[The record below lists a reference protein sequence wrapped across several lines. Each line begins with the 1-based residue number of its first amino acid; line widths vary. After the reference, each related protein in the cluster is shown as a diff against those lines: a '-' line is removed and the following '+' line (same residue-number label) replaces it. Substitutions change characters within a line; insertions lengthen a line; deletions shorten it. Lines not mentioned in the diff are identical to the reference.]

1 MENISSHPLY
11 RRHNLDSAMSSL
23 WDFYRGRFLVLFIIS
38 LVMSLIMQFISAT
51 IDFSELTYITDP
63 AEMLNKIK
71 DLIWPIIIVSLLNL
85 LFTTILNY
93 YVIYNPLDREETIF
107 VSSYKALKYFIPYLI
122 IIILFAFFGSIA
134 LMLGLFALIIGIF
147 FVALYLV
154 TLYLFFLP
162 VLIVEGPNIGS
173 AISRSFKLT
182 HKGFWSNIGWTAVF
196 ILILLVISLILSML
210 IMIPFSGSF
219 FKVFTNPAEA
229 ANVTNFITNPLYIIL
244 GALAN
249 AIVFPLLPIYA
260 TILYFNGRAK
270 EEEGTETETIPV
282 PDGDDTENVKA
293 EDLYAEPR
301 PGENNE
307 T

>member
-11 RRHNLDSAMSSL
+11 SRHNLDSAMSSL
-23 WDFYRGRFLVLFIIS
+23 WNFYRGRFIILFIIS
-38 LVMSLIMQFISAT
+38 LVMSLIMQFISSS

-63 AEMLNKIK
+63 EEMLNKMR
-71 DLIWPIIIVSLLNL
+71 DFIWPIIIVSLLNL
-85 LFTTILNY
+85 LFTTILHY
-93 YVIYNPLDREETIF
+93 YIIYNPIDCEETIF

-134 LMLGLFALIIGIF
+134 LILGLFALIIGIF
-147 FVALYLV
+147 FVALYMV

-162 VLIVEGPNIGS
+162 VLMVEGTNIGH
-173 AISRSFKLT
+173 AIRRSFNLT
-182 HKGFWSNIGWTAVF
+182 HKGFWSNMGWTAVF
-196 ILILLVISLILSML
+196 ILILIVISLILSML

-219 FKVFTNPAEA
+219 FKMFANPVDA

-270 EEEGTETETIPV
+270 EEEGTGTETGSVHFTGGDV
-282 PDGDDTENVKA
+282 PEK
-293 EDLYAEPR
+293 
-301 PGENNE
+301 
-307 T
+307 

>member
-23 WDFYRGRFLVLFIIS
+23 WEFYRTRFAILFIFSI
-38 LVMSLIMQFISAT
+38 VISLIMQFISSS
-51 IDFSELTYITDP
+51 IDFSEITYITDP
-63 AEMLNKIK
+63 EEMLIK
-71 DLIWPIIIVSLLNL
+71 MRDFIWPIIIVSLLNL

-93 YVIYNPLDREETIF
+93 YIIYNPIDSEETIF
-107 VSSYKALKYFIPYLI
+107 ASSYKALKYFIPYLI

-147 FVALYLV
+147 FVALYMV
-154 TLYLFFLP
+154 TLFLFFLP
-162 VLIVEGPNIGS
+162 VLMVEGTNIGH

-196 ILILLVISLILSML
+196 ILILIVISLIFSML

-219 FKVFTNPAEA
+219 FKMFANPVEA
-229 ANVTNFITNPLYIIL
+229 ADVTNFMTNPLYIIL

-249 AIVFPLLPIYA
+249 AVVFPLLPIYA

-270 EEEGTETETIPV
+270 EEEATGTGTETLHIP
-282 PDGDDTENVKA
+282 GSNDTKK
-293 EDLYAEPR
+293 
-301 PGENNE
+301 
-307 T
+307 